1 MDFRSSDHVSC
12 ESEHRFIVELLN
24 TRSYEPRGSKKYDL
38 LSAKIRVQ
46 LKQFEASVRTLRH
59 KLEEEFNLYPLLLNI
74 ENRGGCKFIQY
85 NLDNPISNG
94 PNVWLIW
101 KPLKKLLQYFNVYKR
116 SKFTIYKNI
125 PFRGWFVC
133 RWLFWREEKGPLG
146 RIDPVTNYCAVFN

>member
-59 KLEEEFNLYPLLLNI
+59 KLEDEFNLYPLLVNT
-74 ENRGGCKFIQY
+74 ENREVVSSY
-85 NLDNPISNG
+85 STIS
-94 PNVWLIW
+94 LIR
-101 KPLKKLLQYFNVYKR
+101 KALKSCYSVLLCTRTQSLPSAKIFPLEDVF
-116 SKFTIYKNI
+116 
-125 PFRGWFVC
+125 FV
-133 RWLFWREEKGPLG
+133 LG
-146 RIDPVTNYCAVFN
+146 IFLV